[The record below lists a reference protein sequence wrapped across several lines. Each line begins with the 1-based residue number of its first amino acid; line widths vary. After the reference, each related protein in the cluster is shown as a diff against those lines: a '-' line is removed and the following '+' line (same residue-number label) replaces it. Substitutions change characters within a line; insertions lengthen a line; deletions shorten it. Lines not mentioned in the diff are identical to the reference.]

1 MANKCLTKYS
11 KGRTKL
17 LELRNRNMLSTK
29 ESLWRHKSRALWI
42 ENGDENTKYFHN
54 YSNLRKN
61 IKTIWERPRGHV
73 INAEKFNELA

>member
-1 MANKCLTKYS
+1 
-11 KGRTKL
+11 
-17 LELRNRNMLSTK
+17 
-29 ESLWRHKSRALWI
+29 LWI

-73 INAEKFNELA
+73 INAEKSNELA